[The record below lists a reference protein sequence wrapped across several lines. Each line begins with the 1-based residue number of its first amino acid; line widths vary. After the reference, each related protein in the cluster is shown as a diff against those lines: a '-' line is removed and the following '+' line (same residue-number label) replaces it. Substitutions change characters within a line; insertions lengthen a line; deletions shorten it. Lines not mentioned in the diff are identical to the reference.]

1 MCGGSNDDGSN
12 TIERNSQRAGYGV
25 DTFANTRNVGTVSGK
40 GHSGLSTTEAAS
52 IALDP
57 TSSMSTPFEQGLAT
71 AQLAAPGGLILGG
84 LRTLNFRSH
93 GGFPSVR
100 GLLGGGS
107 GKGLLGG

>member
-1 MCGGSNDDGSN
+1 MCGGSNDNGSN
-12 TIERNSQRAGYGV
+12 TIERQTQV

-40 GHSGLSTTEAAS
+40 GHSGLSTEEAAS

-57 TSSMSTPFEQGLAT
+57 TSSMSTPFEKGLAT
-71 AQLAAPGGLILGG
+71 AQMAVPGGLVLGG
-84 LRTLNFRSH
+84 LRTLNFSSH

>member
-1 MCGGSNDDGSN
+1 MCGGSNDNGSN
-12 TIERNSQRAGYGV
+12 TIERQTQV
-25 DTFANTRNVGTVSGK
+25 DTFANTRNVGTVSGA
-40 GHSGLSTTEAAS
+40 GHSGLSTNEAAS

-57 TSSMSTPFEQGLAT
+57 TSSMSTPFEKGLAA
-71 AQLAAPGGLILGG
+71 AQMAVPGGLVLGG
-84 LRTLNFRSH
+84 LRTLNLRSH